1 MKGRLRAVLPAAAA
15 VAGLFAIGPAG
26 AQELPPDPVSIWT
39 LQDEA
44 ALFGPLAQRYYTN
57 GFRLGYVSGTDAV
70 PGFLTGVGRA
80 VWGDGQLRFGVD
92 LTQQIYTP
100 KDIAAPAWPPGDR
113 PYAGVLLANFSLYRD
128 VPDSRSAL
136 GLSIGLVGPGAFAS
150 QTQDAFHSLFNQTK
164 ANGWS
169 SQLANEPLFQLTSAR
184 TWRLKMGSV
193 GGLQTDALPNLGIGL
208 GNLRI
213 YADTGIGFRI
223 GQGLDSDYGPVRMFP
238 NPSGGT
244 AFRPT
249 RPFAWYLFL
258 GADGQGVVR
267 DITLDGNDFRSGP
280 SVAPEPLVGEV
291 TGGFGI
297 IAFGTRISYIHAVQ
311 SAQFEHQ
318 KNGPIQLDSVAIS
331 TRF

>member
-1 MKGRLRAVLPAAAA
+1 MRAALRATLPLAVLFAVGAAA
-15 VAGLFAIGPAG
+15 

-39 LQDEA
+39 LQDEN
-44 ALFGPLAQRYYTN
+44 ALMGPLAQRYYTN

-70 PGFLTGVGRA
+70 PDFLTGVGHA
-80 VWGDGQLRFGVD
+80 VWGDGQMRIGID

-113 PYAGVLLANFSLYRD
+113 PYAGVLLANFTLYRD

-169 SQLANEPLFQLTSAR
+169 SQLANEPLLELTSAR
-184 TWRLKMGSV
+184 VWRLAMGSV
-193 GGLQTDALPNLGIGL
+193 GGLETDALPDLGIGL

-213 YADTGIGFRI
+213 FAGTGIGFRI

-238 NPSGGT
+238 NLSGGT

-280 SVAPEPLVGEV
+280 SVSPTPVVGEL
-291 TGGFGI
+291 TGGIGI
-297 IAFGTRISYIHAVQ
+297 IAFGTRISYTHIVQ
-311 SAQFEHQ
+311 SAQFQRQ
-318 KNGPIQLDSVAIS
+318 KGGPIQLDSLAIS